1 MDNGQYWVQLGDN
14 YLRQGRRAI
23 DGYNLWLEL
32 SGEKDRMG
40 DLFDDVSLIFDKAR
54 PTPVPSY

>member
-1 MDNGQYWVQLGDN
+1 MQLGDN